1 MIFSH
6 FARIIAIAAFV
17 VGLYGVLIG
26 AAAAMGFLDEA
37 AKAGLL
43 GPLGQAIDLGIWIFT
58 VLFAVL
64 LGTLAEISFS
74 MRKSNQGRSN
84 EYTP

>member
-6 FARIIAIAAFV
+6 FARIIAIASFV

-43 GPLGQAIDLGIWIFT
+43 RTTGAGD
-58 VLFAVL
+58 
-64 LGTLAEISFS
+64 
-74 MRKSNQGRSN
+74 
-84 EYTP
+84 